1 MYLCNVI
8 IKLKITAKLL
18 YTISIIVFGPYK
30 GTEVTEII
38 KTDSKYLC
46 SLDKK
51 VIESSNVV
59 RCKYK
64 IGTYPKVNRDTLEN
78 ICRYCEH
85 QSIYDKLSSYGD
97 FYYKV
102 KKLLR

>member
-18 YTISIIVFGPYK
+18 YVVSIIAFGPYN

-46 SLDKK
+46 LLDKW

-59 RCKYK
+59 RHEYK
-64 IGTYPKVNRDTLEN
+64 IGTYLTYPKVNQDTLEN

-85 QSIYDKLSSYGD
+85 QSIYDKLSS
-97 FYYKV
+97 F
-102 KKLLR
+102 